1 MSKYPFNQIR
11 TGSQTA
17 PAQGP
22 AGGKSPDATGCAAQ
36 VRPDDAN
43 NPKTI
48 ALRGLARSLN
58 VSMSQLMDGFATAVA
73 HGVGTVDDRRMPATL
88 AQALG
93 LDPSTVQQAMTVMLS
108 RPPFDRGADVASVAG
123 AKK

>member
-1 MSKYPFNQIR
+1 M
-11 TGSQTA
+11 
-17 PAQGP
+17 
-22 AGGKSPDATGCAAQ
+22 DAFGT
-36 VRPDDAN
+36 
-43 NPKTI
+43 TE
-48 ALRGLARSLN
+48 
-58 VSMSQLMDGFATAVA
+58 A
-73 HGVGTVDDRRMPATL
+73 HGVRTLDDPRMPAAL